1 MAKNIE
7 HIESQ
12 FKLIRD
18 VPKRLIED
26 ADRWLKDAKY
36 KLDTFTNNSSNSNF
50 IAYDMLENKHAPPV
64 TGEYTPK

>member
-1 MAKNIE
+1 MKKNIQ

-18 VPKRLIED
+18 VPNRLIQD
-26 ADRWLKDAKY
+26 AEKWLKNAKS
-36 KLDTFTNNSSNSNF
+36 KLDTFTNNSSNSNY

-64 TGEYTPK
+64 TGEYNPR